1 MGIRG
6 HVSRA
11 WRACSR
17 LPGYARQGRVLVVV
31 GVPPAGCHRHFEL
44 THLHTWNWELQR
56 RRARSVCYIVV
67 GRRQGFE
74 SEPSAL
80 PSEAC
85 SSVGQSLSVPSTSV
99 DDSRFPNPESS
110 AVTAFLHSRND
121 SVISNRSRSPA
132 DQPSEEF
139 ALRRRRVCVIAGL
152 RVSGMPASTGRREQS
167 VCFFAGKRG
176 PASEC
181 RVSRAGAGRAAA
193 RQNRGA
199 HLEARG
205 ADSLLVLRHS
215 QRPGG
220 DARRHLLRCR
230 WRSQKFRRG
239 GREGTTNTAYD
250 DDADLCT
257 CY

>member
-6 HVSRA
+6 HASRA
-11 WRACSR
+11 MPS
-17 LPGYARQGRVLVVV
+17 LQPFARVCAAGPCPRVV

-80 PSEAC
+80 PSDAC

-139 ALRRRRVCVIAGL
+139 ALRRRRVCVIAVL

-181 RVSRAGAGRAAA
+181 RVSRAGAGRGAA
-193 RQNRGA
+193 RQRREA

-205 ADSLLVLRHS
+205 ADSLLVLALQPH
-215 QRPGG
+215 
-220 DARRHLLRCR
+220 
-230 WRSQKFRRG
+230 
-239 GREGTTNTAYD
+239 
-250 DDADLCT
+250 
-257 CY
+257 

>member
-1 MGIRG
+1 MRGRAVSSSSSASHQRVAIVISNSRTCIRG
-6 HVSRA
+6 IGSCRDDGLEA
-11 WRACSR
+11 SATSD
-17 LPGYARQGRVLVVV
+17 
-31 GVPPAGCHRHFEL
+31 
-44 THLHTWNWELQR
+44 T
-56 RRARSVCYIVV
+56 VV

-85 SSVGQSLSVPSTSV
+85 SSVGQSLSVLSTSV

-121 SVISNRSRSPA
+121 SVISNQSRSPA

-181 RVSRAGAGRAAA
+181 RVSSAGAGRAAA

-199 HLEARG
+199 HLYACG

-215 QRPGG
+215 QRPDG
-220 DARRHLLRCR
+220 DARRRLLRVALR
-230 WRSQKFRRG
+230 
-239 GREGTTNTAYD
+239 
-250 DDADLCT
+250 
-257 CY
+257 

>member
-1 MGIRG
+1 MGGGCPGGSEPRLRLRPAPARRHTRG
-6 HVSRA
+6 RLQHQDGLRTAFAEQLWKGTRTNMSEVRRWGYA
-11 WRACSR
+11 AMHPGPCRACSR

-44 THLHTWNWELQR
+44 THLHTWWKRCRDDGLE
-56 RRARSVCYIVV
+56 ASATSDTVV

-121 SVISNRSRSPA
+121 VAISNRSRSPA

-139 ALRRRRVCVIAGL
+139 PSKAQSSCCSILRTSEAPSSRRR
-152 RVSGMPASTGRREQS
+152 GMSTS
-167 VCFFAGKRG
+167 
-176 PASEC
+176 S
-181 RVSRAGAGRAAA
+181 
-193 RQNRGA
+193 
-199 HLEARG
+199 
-205 ADSLLVLRHS
+205 SLDCIES
-215 QRPGG
+215 T
-220 DARRHLLRCR
+220 
-230 WRSQKFRRG
+230 RSSCQ
-239 GREGTTNTAYD
+239 
-250 DDADLCT
+250 
-257 CY
+257 

>member
-1 MGIRG
+1 M
-6 HVSRA
+6 HA
-11 WRACSR
+11 HACLHQRRES
-17 LPGYARQGRVLVVV
+17 VVV
-31 GVPPAGCHRHFEL
+31 GVPPAGCHCHFEL

-56 RRARSVCYIVV
+56 RRARSVCYTVV

-85 SSVGQSLSVPSTSV
+85 SSVGQSLSVLSTSV

-110 AVTAFLHSRND
+110 AVTASLHSRND

-181 RVSRAGAGRAAA
+181 RVSRAGAGRGAA
-193 RQNRGA
+193 RQTGRGA
-199 HLEARG
+199 ELTLRLACGFAVAGRWSG
-205 ADSLLVLRHS
+205 AL
-215 QRPGG
+215 
-220 DARRHLLRCR
+220 AAERRSAEQAHATRRADGTRCPTACMPLGR
-230 WRSQKFRRG
+230 VGVRRRVG
-239 GREGTTNTAYD
+239 HVQ
-250 DDADLCT
+250 L
-257 CY
+257 

>member
-1 MGIRG
+1 MGGGCHGGSEPRLRLRPAPARRHTRG
-6 HVSRA
+6 RLQHQDGLRTAFAEQLWKGTRTNMSEVRRWGYA
-11 WRACSR
+11 AMYPGPCRACSR

-152 RVSGMPASTGRREQS
+152 RVSGMPASTGHREQS
-167 VCFFAGKRG
+167 VCFFAGG
-176 PASEC
+176 
-181 RVSRAGAGRAAA
+181 RAGVPHQNAG
-193 RQNRGA
+193 
-199 HLEARG
+199 
-205 ADSLLVLRHS
+205 
-215 QRPGG
+215 
-220 DARRHLLRCR
+220 
-230 WRSQKFRRG
+230 
-239 GREGTTNTAYD
+239 
-250 DDADLCT
+250 
-257 CY
+257 